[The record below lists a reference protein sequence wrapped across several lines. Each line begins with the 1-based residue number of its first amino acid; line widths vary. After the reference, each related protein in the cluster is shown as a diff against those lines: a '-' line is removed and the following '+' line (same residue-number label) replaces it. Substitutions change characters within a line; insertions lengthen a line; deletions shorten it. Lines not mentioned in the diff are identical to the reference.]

1 MILHALFGNGISSV
15 YELEYYIKNDIVK
28 NSLTLNSI
36 ESQLSV
42 RLLICGIH
50 INNDNESVG
59 DQKRRSGKRRCPL
72 RWRWRRVDRAS
83 HSMPLY
89 PQQSHTPTQWFFMG
103 GLHRRR
109 CHGPEGQR
117 NRSGVWFSQP
127 HRSTPVVE
135 TKEGCCCKAKV
146 GPGVFFLKNI
156 LTLAIS
162 VDETEA
168 VRYPPPPPF
177 VPLQTKSI
185 DKHIGLLRHYY
196 QDRITKLAVPA
207 KMPTPPP
214 PPPPPIQEPAP
225 PTPIT
230 KEPTPTPPP
239 TVPAPAVPAFVFD
252 PYNPSALA
260 IGGSSVPTAAWSPP
274 PSAAPPLPAP
284 VAEEAPQPVV
294 PAVPMGPPPA
304 PVPIAAVPQ
313 PVATPLEL
321 PPTLEDDLPDPARV
335 KVGPLGQI
343 QQISASAALKQKR
356 AAAKLAATGGSAA
369 AIAAGLGSVS
379 SLPKPA
385 AKPKPKKP
393 KEAKESKT
401 TPKKASKKAAAA
413 PPTPVA
419 PTT

>member
-1 MILHALFGNGISSV
+1 
-15 YELEYYIKNDIVK
+15 
-28 NSLTLNSI
+28 
-36 ESQLSV
+36 
-42 RLLICGIH
+42 
-50 INNDNESVG
+50 
-59 DQKRRSGKRRCPL
+59 
-72 RWRWRRVDRAS
+72 
-83 HSMPLY
+83 
-89 PQQSHTPTQWFFMG
+89 MG

-117 NRSGVWFSQP
+117 NRGRVWFSQP
-127 HRSTPVVE
+127 HRSSSIVE
-135 TKEGCCCKAKV
+135 TKEGCSCKAKV
-146 GPGVFFLKNI
+146 SPFGRFFFGKNL
-156 LTLAIS
+156 LTLAVS
-162 VDETEA
+162 VDETEV

-177 VPLQTKSI
+177 IPVQTKGI

-196 QDRITKLAVPA
+196 QDRITKLALPA
-207 KMPTPPP
+207 KMPTP

-225 PTPIT
+225 PTSAA
-230 KEPTPTPPP
+230 KEPTPSPSLTAP
-239 TVPAPAVPAFVFD
+239 TPAVPAFVFD

-260 IGGSSVPTAAWSPP
+260 IGGSSAPTAAWSPP
-274 PSAAPPLPAP
+274 PSAPPPPPPAP
-284 VAEEAPQPVV
+284 VVEEAPQTVV
-294 PAVPMGPPPA
+294 PVVPMGPPPA
-304 PVPIAAVPQ
+304 PFPTPVVAQAVP
-313 PVATPLEL
+313 VPLEL

-393 KEAKESKT
+393 KEPKELKT
-401 TPKKASKKAAAA
+401 TPKKASKKAGAA